1 MDKEKLALW
10 IEKLKAA
17 DKKDRKALVVE
28 MCRENGIGI
37 GDAWKLLKEA
47 GFDAKAAPVPPADGA
62 GSATDEDKD
71 ADKKDGDKE
80 DSGAGDGPKA
90 DGEKVSVVL
99 RHKTE
104 FPKYRRAGLVL
115 TRTPATYEVTAEQ
128 LAALKKDA
136 WVEFAEEK
144 KAGAGA

>member
-10 IEKLKAA
+10 VEKLRAA
-17 DKKDRKALVVE
+17 DKKDRKALVAE
-28 MCRENGIGI
+28 MCRENGIGV

-47 GFDAKAAPVPPADGA
+47 GFDAKDAPVPPAAGA
-62 GSATDEDKD
+62 GH
-71 ADKKDGDKE
+71 
-80 DSGAGDGPKA
+80 GPVA

-99 RHKTE
+99 RHRTE

-115 TRTPATYEVTAEQ
+115 TRPPATYEVTAEQ

>member
-10 IEKLKAA
+10 VEKLTAA

-28 MCRENGIGI
+28 MCRENGIGV

-47 GFDAKAAPVPPADGA
+47 GFDAKAAPVPPADSA
-62 GSATDEDKD
+62 GNATD
-71 ADKKDGDKE
+71 ADKKDGDKNGP
-80 DSGAGDGPKA
+80 GAGDGPKA

>member
-10 IEKLKAA
+10 VEKLTAA
-17 DKKDRKALVVE
+17 DKKDRKALVAE
-28 MCRENGIGI
+28 MCRENGIGV

-62 GSATDEDKD
+62 G
-71 ADKKDGDKE
+71 
-80 DSGAGDGPKA
+80 DGPKA

-99 RHKTE
+99 RHRTE

-128 LAALKKDA
+128 LSALKKDA